1 MHKLKTKGL
10 ELSFPCL
17 FNIGV
22 YVFIY
27 FGLYSMNFFL
37 DYNLRFYFE
46 NLIFNLTLKYS
57 LTFCICE
64 ACKEKTTFD
73 S

>member
-1 MHKLKTKGL
+1 MHKLKIKEL

-22 YVFIY
+22 YVFTY
-27 FGLYSMNFFL
+27 FGICSMNFFL
-37 DYNLRFYFE
+37 DYNLRFYFKI
-46 NLIFNLTLKYS
+46 LIFNLTSKYS

-64 ACKEKTTFD
+64 ACKEKTSFD
-73 S
+73 I